1 MRREE
6 LLAKGY
12 TEEQVTDILNT
23 FHGINKENESLKSE
37 LQTSKG
43 SNEELQKQLNAI
55 NEANLTEQEKIAKK
69 EAEIEKNLA
78 NAKRIYNTAKAK
90 DILAGLDVDDTL
102 INSLVSDDENVT
114 INNATL
120 LKTKLETV
128 KDLAVKKTREEI
140 ANLNVKPTPT
150 NIPQEPEG
158 MTVDKFNKMTMTE
171 QAMWKREN
179 ADEYNN
185 LFN

>member
-1 MRREE
+1 MKREE

-43 SNEELQKQLNAI
+43 SNEELKKQLNAI
-55 NEANLTEQEKIAKK
+55 NEANLTEQQKLEKEK
-69 EAEIEKNLA
+69 AEIEENLA
-78 NAKRIYNTAKAK
+78 NSRKIYNTAKAK
-90 DILAGLDVDDTL
+90 EILAGLDIDDKL
-102 INSLVSDDENVT
+102 IERIVSDDETIT
-114 INNATL
+114 INSANS
-120 LKTKLETV
+120 LKDTILAV
-128 KDLAVKKTREEI
+128 KDLTMKKTREEI

-150 NIPQEPEG
+150 NIPQESDV
-158 MTVDKFNKMTMTE
+158 MTAEKFSKMSMTD
-171 QAMWKREN
+171 QMMWKREN

>member
-1 MRREE
+1 MKREE

-23 FHGINKENESLKSE
+23 FHGINKENETLKSQ
-37 LQTSKG
+37 LQSSKG
-43 SNEELQKQLNAI
+43 SNEELQKQLDAI
-55 NEANLTEQEKIAKK
+55 NEANLTEQQKLEKEK
-69 EAEIEKNLA
+69 AESEKYLA

-102 INSLVSDDENVT
+102 INSLVSDDENTT
-114 INNATL
+114 ISNANL
-120 LKTKLETV
+120 LKTKLEAV
-128 KDLAVKKTREEI
+128 KDLAIKKTREEI

-150 NIPQEPEG
+150 NIPQESDV
-158 MTVDKFNKMTMTE
+158 MTAEKFNKMSMTD
-171 QAMWKREN
+171 QMMWKREN
-179 ADEYNN
+179 AEEYNN